1 MRSRCPAA
9 GGACVP
15 LHHHAIEAGGR
26 EPEDNVRRVNTM
38 AGTSRY
44 VKRRSA
50 GLLTWGRSVLAGAI
64 LLGLFAMHGLTM
76 ADTTHDAIR
85 GSRHVTA
92 MTASVVITPAA
103 HAVHGM
109 IAEARTG
116 HPIPMP
122 IPGGGHGSHDLLHT
136 CLAVLTA
143 LAGLALLAAAL
154 AITGRPV
161 GGVAALGG
169 DAARRRHRTRPR
181 PASIV
186 ELCISR
192 T

>member
-1 MRSRCPAA
+1 
-9 GGACVP
+9 
-15 LHHHAIEAGGR
+15 
-26 EPEDNVRRVNTM
+26 M

-50 GLLTWGRSVLAGAI
+50 GLLTWGRLVLAGAI

-76 ADTTHDAIR
+76 ADTTHAAIR

-109 IAEARTG
+109 IAETRTG
-116 HPIPMP
+116 HPIPIPMP
-122 IPGGGHGSHDLLHT
+122 IPGGGHGSHDPLHT

-169 DAARRRHRTRPR
+169 LGGDAARRRHRTRPR